1 MSSDAL
7 FQSGMGPV
15 ELDAPRTEV
24 VSITPLAGACRTIFR
39 LVFTRTRLTGI
50 ALLRTAVRQRG
61 GLQKRLVPRRMAI
74 TIPS

>member
-15 ELDAPRTEV
+15 GLDAPRTEELFTTPVKGAFPV
-24 VSITPLAGACRTIFR
+24 VFR
-39 LVFTRTRLTGI
+39 LVFTRTKRIAI
-50 ALLRTAVRQRG
+50 ALVRTALRQRG
-61 GLQKRLVPRRMAI
+61 GLQKRLVPRRMAF